1 MDLPIN
7 VDVPDL
13 AAAIAFYTGA
23 FGLTVTRLFGTDGA
37 ELDGWPVRLYLL
49 QKLEGSAFGSGLP
62 PRSRGR
68 TSSAQQRLPLL
79 TAPTPSKHTPRD
91 ASVSQSLGHWPGNAP
106 KRPGPGGRHL
116 NILALPAYPGR
127 RL

>member
-7 VDVPDL
+7 VDIPDL

-62 PRSRGR
+62 ATLAREDEFSTAKTTTADRTDSIQAYASRCIC
-68 TSSAQQRLPLL
+68 QP
-79 TAPTPSKHTPRD
+79 K
-91 ASVSQSLGHWPGNAP
+91 PGA
-106 KRPGPGGRHL
+106 
-116 NILALPAYPGR
+116 LAG
-127 RL
+127 